1 MKFKSA
7 GLQLLHKHRIVYL
20 YNCEVQ
26 DLYTVICKK
35 NSVNMPSAYIRKT
48 IMRFE
53 NKVTKILR
61 RVINW

>member
-26 DLYTVICKK
+26 DLIRLFVKK
-35 NSVNMPSAYIRKT
+35 KHSVHMPSAYYK
-48 IMRFE
+48 E
-53 NKVTKILR
+53 NNHKI
-61 RVINW
+61 